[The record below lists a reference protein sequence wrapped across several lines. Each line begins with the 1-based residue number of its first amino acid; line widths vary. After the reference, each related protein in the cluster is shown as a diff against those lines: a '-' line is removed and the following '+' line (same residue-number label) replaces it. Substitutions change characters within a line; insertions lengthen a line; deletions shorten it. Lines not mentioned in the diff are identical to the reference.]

1 MHTGLTKRDECTAGM
16 KNARCKPYL
25 ELKMLRIRKTCEDLR
40 VDVVIMLKWI
50 VETGGVRAQT
60 GLDS

>member
-1 MHTGLTKRDECTAGM
+1 
-16 KNARCKPYL
+16 
-25 ELKMLRIRKTCEDLR
+25 MLRVTKTFEDLR
-40 VDVVIMLKWI
+40 VDGVIMLKRI